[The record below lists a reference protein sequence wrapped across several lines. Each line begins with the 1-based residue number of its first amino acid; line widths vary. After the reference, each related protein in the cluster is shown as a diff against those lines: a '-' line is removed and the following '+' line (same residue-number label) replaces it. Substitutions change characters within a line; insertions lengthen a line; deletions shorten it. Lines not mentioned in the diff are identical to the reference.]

1 MAQIL
6 VDGEKVGATT
16 GEEMEVVNP
25 ATEETFDTVPKGGR
39 EDVDAAVSAA
49 KRAFKE
55 WSGKDPDERAQLMRT
70 GIAAVKENDKEVA
83 ELLVREQGKPM
94 MEAMGELHH
103 FLHGMDFYADLT
115 SKIRGA
121 YTTLPSTLG
130 TSYGMVIKRPVGVV
144 AGLVPYNFPLT
155 LMGTKVGPAL
165 AAGNTIIVK
174 PAATTPLAT
183 LRIGELMNEAG
194 LPPGVLNVI
203 TGPGRELGEALIGHP
218 DVSRV
223 ALTGSTNTG
232 RRVMEIAGPQFKR
245 ITLELG
251 GSDPVIVCPDA
262 NVDNAVK
269 GVNIGRFFNAGQAC
283 LAAKRVYVFEE
294 VYDEFMESLVKRVSR
309 YELGDGMTKAERP
322 KVRMGPLNT
331 GRQRDE
337 LAGQLEDAVDKG
349 AGVAYE
355 GETNGDK
362 GFFFAP
368 TVIENAPHDS
378 RVVREETFGPLLP
391 VFKVRNINEA
401 IRMANDSNFGLGSSI
416 WTYNVQYIHKA
427 SQEIESGMTWVNQ
440 IHYGYDELPFGGVKE
455 SGIGRE
461 HGPEALEHYLESK
474 SVVVGDLDIAGDEG
488 AGIQ

>member
-1 MAQIL
+1 VAQIL
-6 VDGEKVGATT
+6 VDGEKVGAKT

-115 SKIRGA
+115 SKIRGS

-203 TGPGRELGEALIGHP
+203 TGPGIELGEALIGHP

-331 GRQRDE
+331 ARQRDE

-427 SQEIESGMTWVNQ
+427 AQEIESGMTWVNQ

>member
-6 VDGEKVGATT
+6 VDGEKVGAKT

-49 KRAFKE
+49 KRASKE

-103 FLHGMDFYADLT
+103 FLHGMDFYADLA

-144 AGLVPYNFPLT
+144 AGIVPYNFPLT

-331 GRQRDE
+331 ARQRDE

-427 SQEIESGMTWVNQ
+427 AQEIESGMTWVNQ

>member
-6 VDGEKVGATT
+6 VDGEKVGAKT

-25 ATEETFDTVPKGGR
+25 VTEETFDTVPKGGR

-331 GRQRDE
+331 ARQRDE
-337 LAGQLEDAVDKG
+337 LAGQLEEAVDKG

-416 WTYNVQYIHKA
+416 WTYNIQYIHKA
-427 SQEIESGMTWVNQ
+427 AQEIESGMTWVNQ